1 MPSKKKKFLVL
12 RQNKPKQFPI
22 KTLEVVHDEVTAFDR
37 NERRKAK
44 RLADQSK
51 GGYKR

>member
-1 MPSKKKKFLVL
+1 MKKKSKFLIL
-12 RQNKPKQFPI
+12 RQNKPKQFSI
-22 KTLEVVHDEVTAFDR
+22 KTLEIVHDEVTAFDR

-44 RLADQSK
+44 RLSDQLK